1 MKSLEA
7 EVHMTAGK
15 TQIQKFGPLC
25 SHTDSGFCVI
35 GISQNSI
42 EGRITVKNQ
51 VILLLKRQIKGENN
65 KVSKIRDLA
74 VEESRSSMFPTRKLQ
89 GYPQTLRLFLHVGT

>member
-15 TQIQKFGPLC
+15 TQIQKFGTLC

-42 EGRITVKNQ
+42 EG
-51 VILLLKRQIKGENN
+51 KGE
-65 KVSKIRDLA
+65 SL
-74 VEESRSSMFPTRKLQ
+74 SRIK
-89 GYPQTLRLFLHVGT
+89 